1 MGNVLK
7 SIDVVKSAQQEKD
20 PYNYAINLS
29 NDAALRVKMGAQK
42 KGPDD
47 SLLPNE
53 IAEDHWGEINNH
65 QYQLFLE
72 DEEKKKNDKLKRR
85 DLIRETLGY

>member
-1 MGNVLK
+1 L
-7 SIDVVKSAQQEKD
+7 
-20 PYNYAINLS
+20 
-29 NDAALRVKMGAQK
+29 
-42 KGPDD
+42 
-47 SLLPNE
+47 LLPNE